1 MLDVLYEDNHLLV
14 VNKPAGLLVQ
24 GDETGDVT
32 LPDLAKTYL
41 REKYDKPGNIFVGVV
56 HRLDRPVSGV
66 VVLAKTSKALARM
79 NELFR
84 SNKTRKTYLAVS
96 LQKPAQTEAKLVHWL
111 VKDPAKNIT
120 KAFTSEKPGS
130 QRAELSYKLLMH
142 REQYFLIQVNP
153 VTGRPHQIRVQMASQ
168 KSPLL
173 GDVKYGAPALLPDK
187 RIGLHAYQ
195 LEFEHPVQKTPI
207 KITAPLPDVHPW
219 KIFRKDF

>member
-24 GDETGDVT
+24 GDATGDVT
-32 LPDLAKTYL
+32 LPDLAKEYL
-41 REKYDKPGNIFVGVV
+41 REKYNKPGNIFVGVV

-84 SNKTRKTYLAVS
+84 SNKTTKTYLAIS
-96 LQKPAQTEAKLVHWL
+96 LQKPNQTEARLEHWL

-120 KAFTSEKPGS
+120 KAFSSEKPGS
-130 QRAELSYKLLMH
+130 QRAELRYKLLMH
-142 REQYFLIQVNP
+142 REQYYLMQVNP

-195 LEFEHPVQKTPI
+195 LEFEHPVQKTTI
-207 KITAPLPDVHPW
+207 KITAPLPNVQPW
-219 KIFRKDF
+219 KIFRQDF